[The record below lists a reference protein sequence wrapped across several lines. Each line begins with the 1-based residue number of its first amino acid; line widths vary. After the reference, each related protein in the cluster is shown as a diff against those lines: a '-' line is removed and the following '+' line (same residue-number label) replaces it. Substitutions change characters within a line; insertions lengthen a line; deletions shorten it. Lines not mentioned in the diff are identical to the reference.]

1 MLDELVVG
9 IVALNLLFSLW
20 MMRVLALEIKKSV
33 EELDR
38 LLAGAIANLIEKG
51 IGDIEP
57 INPIQQAIA
66 SLIQNNLRQTQGEVI
81 EVKQARDQSGKFA

>member
-66 SLIQNNLRQTQGEVI
+66 SLIQNNLSQTKGEVI
-81 EVKQARDQSGKFA
+81 EVKQTRDQSGKFS

>member
-1 MLDELVVG
+1 VLDELVLA

-20 MMRVLALEIKKSV
+20 MMRVLALQIRQTV
-33 EELDR
+33 DDLDK
-38 LLAGAIANLIEKG
+38 LLAGAIANLIERG

>member
-1 MLDELVVG
+1 
-9 IVALNLLFSLW
+9 
-20 MMRVLALEIKKSV
+20 MMRVLALQIRQTV
-33 EELDR
+33 DDLDK
-38 LLAGAIANLIEKG
+38 LLAGAIANLIERG